1 MGQIRNKDFFISSQK
16 KNIVIEKIDNMPLE
30 VKLSSFDINADEFK
44 KSSSKTNNISNEN
57 INLHMK
63 NMNLI
68 IDKNEYFTNEAF
80 VNIKGSKVNFKGDFV
95 TSTFPFYKDAKQVTN
110 YNLNGAYD
118 LKKENLQLKTDD
130 KKVVLFI
137 VPNKSLKLDLQDYDL
152 HVRTQDD
159 NNDLSSFETL
169 EINAQNSNI
178 VINDEY
184 KALAKKYHIKADENE
199 QSFTLENKKTLV
211 TYKKDKDK
219 KIKIKANNLNDKF
232 INTLANKEVLKG
244 GSVVFIASG
253 DEENLNG
260 KVILSENKI
269 ENLSIIT
276 NIVTLINTSPALINP
291 LLAIPSI
298 ASMASS
304 EGFALNGYKV
314 NDGYI
319 DFTYKFETNF
329 LNLNEIVTIGNG
341 IDFEG
346 KMMVDLDS
354 RVIDG
359 KLNLI
364 FFKGYSSVVGAIP
377 VLNYVF
383 LGDNKRVETQIE
395 LSGTLDNPK
404 IVSNIAKD
412 SINAP
417 VNVIKRIIKSPLKL
431 FE

>member
-1 MGQIRNKDFFISSQK
+1 
-16 KNIVIEKIDNMPLE
+16 
-30 VKLSSFDINADEFK
+30 
-44 KSSSKTNNISNEN
+44 
-57 INLHMK
+57 
-63 NMNLI
+63 
-68 IDKNEYFTNEAF
+68 
-80 VNIKGSKVNFKGDFV
+80 
-95 TSTFPFYKDAKQVTN
+95 
-110 YNLNGAYD
+110 
-118 LKKENLQLKTDD
+118 
-130 KKVVLFI
+130 
-137 VPNKSLKLDLQDYDL
+137 
-152 HVRTQDD
+152 
-159 NNDLSSFETL
+159 
-169 EINAQNSNI
+169 
-178 VINDEY
+178 
-184 KALAKKYHIKADENE
+184 LAKKYRVKVDENE
-199 QSFTLENKKTLV
+199 QSFTLENKKILV

-253 DEENLNG
+253 DEKSLDG

-319 DFTYKFETNF
+319 DFVYNFETNF
-329 LNLNEIVTIGNG
+329 LNLNEIVTVGNG

-364 FFKGYSSVVGAIP
+364 FFKGYSSVVGSIP

-383 LGDNKRVETQIE
+383 LGDKKRVETQIE
-395 LSGTLDNPK
+395 LSGTLDEPK